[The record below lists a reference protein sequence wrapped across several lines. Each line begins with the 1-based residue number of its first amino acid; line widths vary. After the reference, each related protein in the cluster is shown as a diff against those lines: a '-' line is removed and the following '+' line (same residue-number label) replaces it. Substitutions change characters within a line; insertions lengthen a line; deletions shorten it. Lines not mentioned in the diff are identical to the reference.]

1 MIVFAASSE
10 AHFHETSIEK
20 LSHHMFIS
28 IIRHL
33 AGMCLVWQLAK
44 SCSFG
49 SQWYWIWQKAKHR
62 GKRYFQ
68 ITIFTSKIQDQK
80 SHLQNE
86 NLDCASFAIL
96 PWWQSPG
103 ILPSLSPPKT
113 SWGRRIFLGVTKS
126 SQPEGPQSYKL
137 AKSGLAELQSIP
149 LCHRPTPQQVF

>member
-1 MIVFAASSE
+1 
-10 AHFHETSIEK
+10 
-20 LSHHMFIS
+20 MFIS

-33 AGMCLVWQLAK
+33 AGMCLIWQLAK

-86 NLDCASFAIL
+86 NLDCASL
-96 PWWQSPG
+96 PFFLDGKPRH
-103 ILPSLSPPKT
+103 PPFTFT
-113 SWGRRIFLGVTKS
+113 SQRLAGGGGYFLWPKKEFPTWRTSVLHTCKVWS
-126 SQPEGPQSYKL
+126 SRPPN
-137 AKSGLAELQSIP
+137 IP
-149 LCHRPTPQQVF
+149 LCHHPTPQQVFFNSTSSLRWNIPHYILHNALHK

>member
-1 MIVFAASSE
+1 
-10 AHFHETSIEK
+10 
-20 LSHHMFIS
+20 MFIS

-49 SQWYWIWQKAKHR
+49 SQWYWIWQKAKRR

-86 NLDCASFAIL
+86 KLDCASL
-96 PWWQSPG
+96 PFFHDGKPRHPTFTFNSQRLAGGGGYFLWPQKEFPTWRTSVLQTCKVWSSRAPKHF
-103 ILPSLSPPKT
+103 SLSSPNSTAGFFNLT
-113 SWGRRIFLGVTKS
+113 SFCSWNIPHYILHN
-126 SQPEGPQSYKL
+126 
-137 AKSGLAELQSIP
+137 EL
-149 LCHRPTPQQVF
+149 HK